1 MQEIPIRALPRQ
13 EFNVLLDDQ
22 QCTILL
28 YQRGLYMYMDLTVNG
43 ELVTAGAICLD
54 GANLVQYPTTKFKV
68 SLHFADSLGT
78 DPPQYAELNTRF
90 FLLYLSEDE
99 EKPEWM
105 KY

>member
-43 ELVTAGAICLD
+43 ELVTA
-54 GANLVQYPTTKFKV
+54 TKFKG

-90 FLLYLSEDE
+90 FLLYLSENE